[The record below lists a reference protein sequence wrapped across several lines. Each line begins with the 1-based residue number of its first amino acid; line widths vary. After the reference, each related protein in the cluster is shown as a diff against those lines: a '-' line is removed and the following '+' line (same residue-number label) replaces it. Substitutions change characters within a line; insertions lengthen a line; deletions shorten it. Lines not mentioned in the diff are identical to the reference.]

1 MELRQLRYFVRIV
14 ELGSMSR
21 AAIELDLAQ
30 SALSQQITRL
40 EGELSA
46 RLLKRNPRGVEPTEA
61 GTAFFRE
68 AMLTLRHADQAIRSA
83 QQLRLTGSVSIGLPA
98 TTESILGLPLITAM
112 RNRHPDVRLHM
123 VGGMS
128 GTLGDMLNARELD
141 MAILFDQRLSGRHNP
156 FAGRRWMVRPLFEEQ
171 LFLIRARPA
180 RTQERLP
187 AETTLAEIAN
197 EPLILPTVRH
207 GLRTVLDAAFNHAN
221 VEPKVAL
228 EIDSQPMTMSAL
240 ESGLGSVIQPWA
252 AMGSVKDAN
261 KRLEWARVKDSYAL
275 RINVLC
281 SLKDDELSPAA
292 LVARMVLVDCVRQL
306 IDEGKWQGVKLIH
319 HENL

>member
-21 AAIELDLAQ
+21 AALELNLAQ

-68 AMLTLRHADQAIRSA
+68 AMLTLRHAEQAIRSA
-83 QQLRLTGSVSIGLPA
+83 QQSRLTGSVSIGLPA

-112 RNRHPDVRLHM
+112 RSRHPDVRLHM

-128 GTLGDMLNARELD
+128 GNLGDMLNARELD
-141 MAILFDQRLSGRHNP
+141 MAILFDQRLSGRQNT
-156 FAGRRWMVRPLFEEQ
+156 FSGRRWMVRPLFEEQ
-171 LFLIRARPA
+171 LFLIRARHSQ
-180 RTQERLP
+180 TQQTLP
-187 AETTLAEIAN
+187 PETTLADIAA
-197 EPLILPTVRH
+197 EPLILPTARH

-221 VEPKVAL
+221 IQPTISL
-228 EIDSQPMTMSAL
+228 EIDSQPMTMLAL

-252 AMGSVKDAN
+252 VMGSVQDASQ
-261 KRLEWARVKDSYAL
+261 RLEWSRVMDSHAL
-275 RINVLC
+275 RINLLC

-292 LVARMVLVDCVRQL
+292 LVARSVLVDCVRQL
-306 IDEGKWQGVKLIH
+306 IADGRWQGVKLIH
-319 HENL
+319 NEN